1 MMVFPI
7 RIKHVFNVAVQRPHD
22 ADAREHRR
30 SARRRDQDQGL
41 HCCLPFPGLVFDL
54 RKLRDVVAGIFK
66 GDKLATARRRYRL
79 VKRSRCGLTAPKDA
93 HNSAADLT

>member
-30 SARRRDQDQGL
+30 SARRRDQDQRLHGGL
-41 HCCLPFPGLVFDL
+41 PLCGGLVLGL
-54 RKLRDVVAGIFK
+54 RQLGDVVAGVPQR
-66 GDKLATARRRYRL
+66 DE
-79 VKRSRCGLTAPKDA
+79 LTAVGQRDRIIEWRFQ
-93 HNSAADLT
+93 SVFGIR